1 MRRYDERWAGC
12 LARCSKRGEA
22 GGYQPAS
29 ASSARAGVMP
39 GSSVIPSVR
48 PEASG
53 CRARVQVALQVASE
67 GSCASS
73 NVASLCK

>member
-22 GGYQPAS
+22 GGYRPAS

-39 GSSVIPSVR
+39 GSSVIPSAR
-48 PEASG
+48 TEASG
-53 CRARVQVALQVASE
+53 HRARRQDALQVASG
-67 GSCASS
+67 GSCRPS
-73 NVASLCK
+73 NVVSLRK

>member
-39 GSSVIPSVR
+39 GSSVILLG
-48 PEASG
+48 EARGVSR
-53 CRARVQVALQVASE
+53 RARFRWPS
-67 GSCASS
+67 
-73 NVASLCK
+73 K

>member
-12 LARCSKRGEA
+12 RARCSKRGEA

-39 GSSVIPSVR
+39 GSSVIPSVK

-53 CRARVQVALQVASE
+53 RRALRQDALQVASG
-67 GSCASS
+67 GSCRPS
-73 NVASLCK
+73 NVASLRK